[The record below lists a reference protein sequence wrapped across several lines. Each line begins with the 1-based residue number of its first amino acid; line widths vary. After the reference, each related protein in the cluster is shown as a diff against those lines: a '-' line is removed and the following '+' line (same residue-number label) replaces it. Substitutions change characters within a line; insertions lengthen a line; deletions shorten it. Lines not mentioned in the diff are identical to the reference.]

1 MHVNIGLWNIK
12 PGWFFPHNKSKTPHT
27 DSMKREAKESMRS
40 VGKVLGITFVVYAS
54 IRWLFPLVI
63 PFFAAFLLAK
73 LLHPLVDRLEGKLKL
88 KRSVWSSILV
98 GALLLLLG
106 AALFFFLKTL
116 VGQIKNV
123 VDNLDLYKQQAG
135 AFWQECCCQIENIT
149 GIKAELIQNGVE
161 KQIPEFMGR
170 AKSNMIPT
178 VMNGTILYAKNMFV
192 FVGVC
197 FVVVISTILILKDYK
212 KMRASLEGHPVGGM
226 VLQVCRRAYD
236 AGGAYIKSQIVIMVL
251 ITMVCVAGLYFSGN
265 EYALLAGCGIGI
277 CDAMPFLGTGTVF
290 VPWAILEMLQGRYM
304 LAAIY
309 TIIYTICSLM
319 REILEPKLLGNKLGM
334 HPLAVVVSMYV
345 GLEVYGLWGFAL
357 GPLTYILIKEIYY
370 VI

>member
-40 VGKVLGITFVVYAS
+40 IGKVLGITFVVYAS

-73 LLHPLVDRLEGKLKL
+73 LLHPLVDKLEGKLKL

>member
-1 MHVNIGLWNIK
+1 MLFHL
-12 PGWFFPHNKSKTPHT
+12 NKSKTPHT

-40 VGKVLGITFVVYAS
+40 VGKVLGITVVVYAS

-106 AALFFFLKTL
+106 VVLFFFLKTL

-251 ITMVCVAGLYFSGN
+251 ITMVCVAGDRKSTRLNSRH
-265 EYALLAGCGIGI
+265 
-277 CDAMPFLGTGTVF
+277 T
-290 VPWAILEMLQGRYM
+290 
-304 LAAIY
+304 
-309 TIIYTICSLM
+309 
-319 REILEPKLLGNKLGM
+319 
-334 HPLAVVVSMYV
+334 
-345 GLEVYGLWGFAL
+345 
-357 GPLTYILIKEIYY
+357 
-370 VI
+370 